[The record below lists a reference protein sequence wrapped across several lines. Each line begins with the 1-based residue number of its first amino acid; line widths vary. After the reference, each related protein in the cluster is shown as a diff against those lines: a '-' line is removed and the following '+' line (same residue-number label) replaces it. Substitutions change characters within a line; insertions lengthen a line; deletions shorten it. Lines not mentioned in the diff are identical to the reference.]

1 MKYRSSKIK
10 QEHSIIKGLKK
21 LLQKLAKMEEV
32 RSIIPGKI
40 SKGKTVKE
48 LHLTVQY
55 EVEGG
60 IKCLARG
67 QGIQEVFI
75 LCSDIEIVKEKIK
88 TL

>member
-40 SKGKTVKE
+40 SKAKTVKE
-48 LHLTVQY
+48 LHLTIQY
-55 EVEGG
+55 EIEGG
-60 IKCLARG
+60 IKCIAKG
-67 QGIQEVFI
+67 QGVQEVFI
-75 LCSDIEIVKEKIK
+75 ICSNIEKVISTIEK
-88 TL
+88 L